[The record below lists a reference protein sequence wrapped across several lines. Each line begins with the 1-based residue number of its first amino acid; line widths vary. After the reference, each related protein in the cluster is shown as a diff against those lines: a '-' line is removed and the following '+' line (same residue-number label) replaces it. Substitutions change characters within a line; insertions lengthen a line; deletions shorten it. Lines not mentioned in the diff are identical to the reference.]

1 MRLKS
6 TYLQTKCYFSDSI
19 KNGNQRYCVQ
29 ERCLGQLDK
38 KYILYLY
45 ISKEMRWFKILL
57 HKRYTY
63 AHQVLSKEIKP
74 CP

>member
-38 KYILYLY
+38 KIHF
-45 ISKEMRWFKILL
+45 ISIYRNAMVQNF
-57 HKRYTY
+57 
-63 AHQVLSKEIKP
+63 AA
-74 CP
+74 